1 MKAKER
7 GGQGVVEG
15 GGQKEIETWGS
26 KKRRVGESQEEEA
39 K

>member
-7 GGQGVVEG
+7 GGRGVVEG
-15 GGQKEIETWGS
+15 GGQEIETWGS
-26 KKRRVGESQEEEA
+26 KKRRVGESQEGEA